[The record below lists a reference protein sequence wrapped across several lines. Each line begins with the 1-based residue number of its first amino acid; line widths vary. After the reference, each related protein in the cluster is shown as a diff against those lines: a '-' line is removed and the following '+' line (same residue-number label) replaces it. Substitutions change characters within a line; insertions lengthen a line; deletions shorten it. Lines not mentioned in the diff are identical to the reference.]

1 MDGILVNRDRSRVI
15 FKNNGRKDGNRHI
28 REDRGTEGVNN
39 RKELMEEKRLM
50 RIKGMGEGKCA
61 WTSVLDLLQ
70 MSKWPERCKVEY
82 KRYPSLVATLKKT
95 LRRDCYIGS
104 YLGAIEE
111 VKMNNFNIQ
120 FPADPFQLLCAVKMT
135 MMGAEENN
143 LELQP
148 ITKVECAS
156 CAGKYLKG
164 DL

>member
-1 MDGILVNRDRSRVI
+1 MQ
-15 FKNNGRKDGNRHI
+15 GR
-28 REDRGTEGVNN
+28 
-39 RKELMEEKRLM
+39 
-50 RIKGMGEGKCA
+50 
-61 WTSVLDLLQ
+61 LQ
-70 MSKWPERCKVEY
+70 
-82 KRYPSLVATLKKT
+82 RYLSLVASLKKT

-148 ITKVECAS
+148 ITKVEC
-156 CAGKYLKG
+156 
-164 DL
+164 